1 MLVLWADFFD
11 TLFQV
16 TLIFIIL
23 NIVANILNN
32 VK

>member
-11 TLFQV
+11 ALFQV